1 MLIASTVG
9 ARSSRPVSTAAAKIA
24 SANPCQLVCP
34 LAVEIGLLERAP
46 TVEAISTSDYPTPAQ
61 RPAYSCLD
69 TSALRERFGI
79 SLPDWREGVTQ
90 TLAEL
95 AGW

>member
-1 MLIASTVG
+1 MACRYCASDRER
-9 ARSSRPVSTAAAKIA
+9 AD
-24 SANPCQLVCP
+24 QL
-34 LAVEIGLLERAP
+34 ARAP
-46 TVEAISTSDYPTPAQ
+46 TREASSTSDYPTPAQ

-95 AGW
+95 AGC